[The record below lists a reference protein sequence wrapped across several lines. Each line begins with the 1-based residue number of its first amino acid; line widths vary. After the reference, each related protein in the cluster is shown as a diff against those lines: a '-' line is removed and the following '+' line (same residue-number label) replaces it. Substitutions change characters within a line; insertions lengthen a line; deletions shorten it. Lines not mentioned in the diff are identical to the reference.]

1 MSQSEKS
8 EWKASCCSTV
18 AEDDNAL
25 CRVFVAIAKTRGV
38 MGRERGG
45 TASPTFFVRGTR
57 PPLPHFF
64 GLKFLQKLVH
74 CCNWLLTET
83 R

>member
-25 CRVFVAIAKTRGV
+25 CRVFVAIAMTRGV

-45 TASPTFFVRGTR
+45 DGVPTFFVRGTR
-57 PPLPHFF
+57 PPLPPLFWTEIRAKVSP
-64 GLKFLQKLVH
+64 LLQLV
-74 CCNWLLTET
+74 TY
-83 R
+83 

>member
-25 CRVFVAIAKTRGV
+25 CRVFVAIAMTRGV

-45 TASPTFFVRGTR
+45 DGVPTFFVRGR
-57 PPLPHFF
+57 VPHSPHFF
-64 GLKFLQKLVH
+64 GLKFLLKLVH